1 MGTQQHQCLNS
12 LSSRDANNN
21 SASAD
26 TPSLSNNSR
35 IHSFNLTRPHTPTP
49 PPLHFHL
56 APRRRTRHS
65 PAPILQI
72 LALILRRQRS
82 SLYHCSGLP
91 IGRLHILPTP
101 RPDTHPSRTTLHPP
115 RGPHSPPPPPATLA
129 RLPLYPLPAP
139 VHDRIP
145 ARPPRPRHP
154 DLLIF
159 KHLSKQQHNAIH
171 THRENPGYTCQ

>member
-49 PPLHFHL
+49 PPHPLHFHL

-101 RPDTHPSRTTLHPP
+101 RPDTHPSRTTLHP
-115 RGPHSPPPPPATLA
+115 
-129 RLPLYPLPAP
+129 LYPLPAP